1 METTNSAS
9 EDEGHK
15 PAMRRTRRQPRKTIN
30 IVSAVK
36 AVGGPSPPS
45 GGCVAA
51 RSVTRRTLPFRCS
64 APGAREAAGH
74 AAELPLP

>member
-1 METTNSAS
+1 M
-9 EDEGHK
+9 G
-15 PAMRRTRRQPRKTIN
+15 TRRQTRKAIN

-36 AVGGPSPPS
+36 AVGGNSPPS

-51 RSVTRRTLPFRCS
+51 RSVTRRTLALGRSTPR
-64 APGAREAAGH
+64 ARQAAGN